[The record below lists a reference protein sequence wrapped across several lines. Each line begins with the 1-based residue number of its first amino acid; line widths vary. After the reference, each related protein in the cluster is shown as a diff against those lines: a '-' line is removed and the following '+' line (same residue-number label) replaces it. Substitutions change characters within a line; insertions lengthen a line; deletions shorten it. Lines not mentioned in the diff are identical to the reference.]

1 MEERRSLRSI
11 ALFICLAL
19 TSAIDRLNEVEELR
33 KIEFGHSFPRH
44 GLRLLYWFARLV
56 DRDANRALD
65 LDFDPGTEHFGF
77 HLYPNNRLALP
88 DTRGHPDVF
97 YYVVGNVNG
106 PKSYQLPVYVVQDF
120 LNAKTLHSYHRYW
133 GLDFDN
139 GNRDRIIVRVRGTS
153 LEAVYVAAH
162 FYPSNEYDLS
172 HVYEISSGLLSR
184 IGSSGLDEFLSGA
197 SSWVRFVPPPG
208 FECFYYGHPVWYL
221 GKKAKDEESALFDT
235 TLGMCKEGEV
245 KLEVKPVQNYARLS
259 WSGIPK
265 SILGTNLW
273 VGLYLSNSEDNKNYK
288 TYTYVTKQDGH
299 LATSIRLNPRL
310 QVRLFKDSY
319 IELWRGPEFDNTNGH
334 APTVTQHPGA
344 SLQVVTRDGYACILL
359 YVKKS
364 FVDWRTV
371 LRYSWVALYNNLH
384 DPPQSYVSW
393 QYVTKLQLDS
403 ELETHNRYFYRPSLY
418 VYAGLHARL
427 VNGNYDELGRTRPW
441 K

>member
-1 MEERRSLRSI
+1 M
-11 ALFICLAL
+11 
-19 TSAIDRLNEVEELR
+19 TKVEELR

-197 SSWVRFVPPPG
+197 SSWVRHTPY
-208 FECFYYGHPVWYL
+208 ECKFWC
-221 GKKAKDEESALFDT
+221 E
-235 TLGMCKEGEV
+235 
-245 KLEVKPVQNYARLS
+245 
-259 WSGIPK
+259 
-265 SILGTNLW
+265 
-273 VGLYLSNSEDNKNYK
+273 
-288 TYTYVTKQDGH
+288 
-299 LATSIRLNPRL
+299 ATSL
-310 QVRLFKDSY
+310 QCLF
-319 IELWRGPEFDNTNGH
+319 
-334 APTVTQHPGA
+334 
-344 SLQVVTRDGYACILL
+344 YACLCVRYDSVCLL
-359 YVKKS
+359 RLINHVIKH
-364 FVDWRTV
+364 FMV
-371 LRYSWVALYNNLH
+371 LQFMSIYI
-384 DPPQSYVSW
+384 
-393 QYVTKLQLDS
+393 KG
-403 ELETHNRYFYRPSLY
+403 F
-418 VYAGLHARL
+418 
-427 VNGNYDELGRTRPW
+427 
-441 K
+441 